1 MALSHR
7 FKQAPFVASRHSSK
21 FPPHW
26 NQNLISTNISQS
38 PTQLTDN
45 MATNRDP
52 DYELLGSKID
62 ALIAV
67 TQSGQSFA
75 VRIPFSNF
83 AAPQHADPEAERT
96 ARDNM
101 TPTDL
106 QQFDAWEAKV
116 VMPTVDWPRSRQAVA
131 APETQLMSQRAVAMQ
146 RIWNNEALS
155 AEHACWVTHNMAN
168 ALPLISAVIKTNA
181 AQCDLLVCEQ
191 GRSAAELE
199 LASIQH
205 MLKMIDVGQADLVRY
220 KADMKR
226 WFKRGHHSSE
236 LLQLRKNA
244 IKAKMMGHSMES
256 IWEHPINKKR
266 IAAGLKP
273 IDADINYFPSPTG
286 SRGASRDV
294 STGNRHHQEM

>member
-1 MALSHR
+1 
-7 FKQAPFVASRHSSK
+7 
-21 FPPHW
+21 
-26 NQNLISTNISQS
+26 
-38 PTQLTDN
+38 
-45 MATNRDP
+45 MATHRDP

-96 ARDNM
+96 ARENM
-101 TPTDL
+101 TPTEL
-106 QQFDAWEAKV
+106 QHFNVWRAKV
-116 VMPTVDWPRSRQAVA
+116 VMPTVDWARSRQAV
-131 APETQLMSQRAVAMQ
+131 PTPDTQLMSQRAVAMQ
-146 RIWNNEALS
+146 RIWNNEALC
-155 AEHACWVTHNMAN
+155 AEHACWVTHNMAY

-181 AQCDLLVCEQ
+181 AQCDLLVREQ

-205 MLKMIDVGQADLVRY
+205 MLKMIDVDQADLVRY
-220 KADMKR
+220 KAD
-226 WFKRGHHSSE
+226 FKRHAKSIRNSSE
-236 LLQLRKNA
+236 MLQLRKNA
-244 IKAKMMGHSMES
+244 IKAKMAGRSMES

-273 IDADINYFPSPTG
+273 IDADIDYSPSPTG
-286 SRGASRDV
+286 ARGASSDV
-294 STGNRHHQEM
+294 PTRRNRHEEEET